1 MSTLD
6 LFRLPK
12 TITVGDV
19 KYTLRTDFEAV
30 RDVLIACNDP
40 ELDDEAKS
48 IVMLEILLPEWTNI
62 PPEHLQDALQK
73 LVDFIDCGQKD
84 DGKPHPR
91 VIDWEQDAGIIIS
104 AVNNVAH
111 VDIRTL
117 PQVHWWTFMS
127 YFMEIRESLLL
138 NVIAVRQKK
147 AKGKKLEKWEQE
159 FYNENRA
166 IIDLKEKE
174 TEEIRAEKE
183 NILKYLT

>member
-1 MSTLD
+1 MNAYY
-6 LFRLPK
+6 LPESLM
-12 TITVGDV
+12 IGGAS
-19 KYTLRTDFEAV
+19 YTLRTDFRAV
-30 RDVLIACNDP
+30 LDVLIACNDP

-48 IVMLEILLPEWTNI
+48 IVMLEILLPEWTTI
-62 PPEHLQDALQK
+62 LPEHLQEALQK
-73 LVDFIDCGQKD
+73 LVNFIDCGQKD

-91 VIDWEQDAGIIIS
+91 VVDWEQDAEIIVA
-104 AVNNVAH
+104 AVNGVAH
-111 VDIRTL
+111 TEIRAAVKL
-117 PQVHWWTFMS
+117 HWWTFMA
-127 YFMEIRESLLL
+127 YFMEIRESLLS

-183 NILKYLT
+183 NILKYLS